1 MDHNDC
7 RWRRKLSTKF
17 SLNYNT
23 VISEAE
29 VLQTHANT
37 GSQGADCLLCVLTIA
52 VEIGHCHCTHVQGWK
67 GVDESMTC
75 WNIV

>member
-1 MDHNDC
+1 MEKKTN
-7 RWRRKLSTKF
+7 F
-17 SLNYNT
+17 SLMYN
-23 VISEAE
+23 SYFEAE

-37 GSQGADCLLCVLTIA
+37 GSQGADCLLCVFSIA
-52 VEIGHCHCTHVQGWK
+52 IEIGQCHCTHVQGWK